1 MVLLLSGRYAV
12 LVVLS
17 IEVRGSDV
25 KDFSRDLLSRDL
37 LLFQLIAVLLL
48 WAMVLTLFV
57 ALGVIFVTVVL
68 L

>member
-25 KDFSRDLLSRDL
+25 KDFSSDFSSDSSFSVRFPR
-37 LLFQLIAVLLL
+37 
-48 WAMVLTLFV
+48 FV
-57 ALGVIFVTVVL
+57 VVGHGVNPVCSS
-68 L
+68 

>member
-25 KDFSRDLLSRDL
+25 KDFSRDSSCVKDFSRDL
-37 LLFQLIAVLLL
+37 SFSFQFHR
-48 WAMVLTLFV
+48 FV
-57 ALGVIFVTVVL
+57 VVGHGVNPVCSS
-68 L
+68 